1 MGPSPSPSA
10 DRFPKSPKNTQGS
23 SLPGPKADQSGF
35 GEGRPKERAGEEMSD
50 IFIYLLSLAE
60 VLDIDLL
67 SAARAKLE
75 HARLRF
81 PAAEVVSVAPEKA

>member
-1 MGPSPSPSA
+1 MGSRAYFGASRA
-10 DRFPKSPKNTQGS
+10 LH
-23 SLPGPKADQSGF
+23 SLRVSDPVLSLF
-35 GEGRPKERAGEEMSD
+35 SCLSFFSLSLSRSRAGEEMSD

-67 SAARAKLE
+67 SAARAKLA

-81 PAAEVVSVAPEKA
+81 PAAEVVGVAPEKA